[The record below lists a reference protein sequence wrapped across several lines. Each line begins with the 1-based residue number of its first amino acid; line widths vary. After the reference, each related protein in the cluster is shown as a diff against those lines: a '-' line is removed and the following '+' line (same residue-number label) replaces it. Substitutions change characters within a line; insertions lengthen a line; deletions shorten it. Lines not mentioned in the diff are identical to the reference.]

1 MTMATRQT
9 ALRMVSHAQLRLL
22 SFDDQALQD
31 AADYLC
37 RALAQVESLRFPLQ
51 DSTAE
56 LLAKALKEK
65 P

>member
-1 MTMATRQT
+1 MATRQT

-37 RALAQVESLRFPLQ
+37 RALAQVEALRFPLQ
-51 DSTAE
+51 DSVSE
-56 LLAKALKEK
+56 SLRSLLKEK
-65 P
+65 S